1 MHNPL
6 LERSLSLYS
15 KGEFIA
21 GEGEEIVVYDPS
33 TTQAITTLKAASTPQ
48 VEQAIEA
55 ANAAFPA
62 WRELGGHQRPEY
74 LRQIAQ
80 GLEQRREYLI
90 DVQMR
95 NNGKPR
101 FEADIDVSD
110 AIATFNYY
118 AEQAEQLEAK
128 QNKPVDLPDPSYQG
142 QTRFEPVG
150 AVGMIVPWNFP
161 LVTSAW
167 KIAPALAAGCT
178 IVLKTSE
185 YTPLA
190 ELVYAD
196 IAQAIGLPSGVL
208 NILTGAATTG
218 IAITQSKK
226 LAKLSFTGSNLIG
239 SRVMQTA
246 AQRCQPV
253 SLELGGKSAIVVFKD
268 APIEP
273 AVEQII
279 AGIFFNCGQMCSA
292 TSRLLVE
299 RSFAETLMPALV
311 ERTRNIKLGS
321 PFTEGVEM
329 GPLSNLP
336 QYQKVTGLLKQ
347 AQQDGLEC
355 LAGGEV
361 AANQTGWFVPPT
373 IYDHIDRNHPFWREE
388 IFGPVLVVTYF
399 DTEAEAIELANDSDY
414 GLVATVISADL
425 EQAQRVA
432 NQIWAGH
439 IWINSPQVIFPQ
451 TAWGGFKGSGI
462 GRELG
467 PWGLSAY
474 LGVKHIS
481 VYDTQG

>member
-1 MHNPL
+1 MSNPL
-6 LERSLSLYS
+6 LQRPLSLYS
-15 KGEFIA
+15 NGVFSAGA
-21 GEGEEIVVYDPS
+21 GETIVVYDPATRS
-33 TTQAITTLKAASTPQ
+33 ELANLKAANAAQ
-48 VEQAIEA
+48 VEQAIMA
-55 ANAAFPA
+55 ANHAFKT
-62 WRELGGHQRPEY
+62 WRDLGGRQRAAY
-74 LRQIAQ
+74 LRHIAE
-80 GLEQRREYLI
+80 GLEQRREQLI
-90 DVQMR
+90 NVQMR

-110 AIATFNYY
+110 AIATFLYY
-118 AEQAEQLEAK
+118 AEQAEQLEAR
-128 QNKPVDLPDPSYQG
+128 QNKTFDLPDSAYQG

-196 IAQAIGLPSGVL
+196 IAQEIDLPKGVL
-208 NILTGAATTG
+208 NILTGAAATG
-218 IAITQSKK
+218 MAITQSPN

-239 SRVMQTA
+239 SRVMQSA

-253 SLELGGKSAIVVFKD
+253 SLELGGKSPIIVFKD

-273 AVEQII
+273 AVEQIV

-292 TSRLLVE
+292 TSRLIVE
-299 RSFAETLMPALV
+299 RSVAAQLIPALV
-311 ERTRNIKLGS
+311 ERTRAIQFGS
-321 PFTEGVEM
+321 PFSEGVEM

-336 QYQKVTGLLKQ
+336 QYEKVSSLLKQ
-347 AQQDGLEC
+347 AKQDGLQC
-355 LAGGEV
+355 IAGGEV
-361 AANQTGWFVPPT
+361 ANDQSGWFVPPT
-373 IYDHIDRNHPFWREE
+373 IYDHIDRQHPFWREE

-399 DTEAEAIELANDSDY
+399 DSEAEAIELANDSDY

-425 EQAQRVA
+425 ERAQRVA
-432 NQIWAGH
+432 NQILAGH

-481 VYDTQG
+481 VHQAQG

>member
-6 LERSLSLYS
+6 LERPLSLYS
-15 KGEFIA
+15 NGQFIA
-21 GEGEEIVVYDPS
+21 GEGEDITVYDPS
-33 TTQAITTLKAASTPQ
+33 NATPITTLKAASAIQ
-48 VEQAIEA
+48 VEQAITA
-55 ANAAFPA
+55 ANKAFPA
-62 WRELGGHQRPEY
+62 WCALGGPKRAEY
-74 LRQIAQ
+74 LRRIAQ
-80 GLEQRREYLI
+80 ALEQRRERLI
-90 DVQMR
+90 NVQMR
-95 NNGKPR
+95 NNGKPQ
-101 FEADIDVSD
+101 FEADLDVSD

-118 AEQAEQLEAK
+118 AEQAEQLETR
-128 QNKPVDLPDPSYQG
+128 QNTPFSLPDPYYQG
-142 QTRFEPVG
+142 QTRLEPVG

-196 IAQAIGLPSGVL
+196 IAQEIELPQGVL
-208 NILTGAATTG
+208 NILTGAASTG
-218 IAITQSKK
+218 IALTQSKK
-226 LAKLSFTGSNLIG
+226 LAKLSFTGSNQVG
-239 SRVMQTA
+239 SRVMQSA
-246 AQRCQPV
+246 AERCQPV
-253 SLELGGKSAIVVFKD
+253 SLELGGKSAILVFKD
-268 APIEP
+268 APVEQ
-273 AVEQII
+273 AVEQIV

-299 RSFAETLMPALV
+299 RSFAQQLIPALV
-311 ERTRNIKLGS
+311 ERTRHLKVGS

-336 QYQKVTGLLKQ
+336 QYQKVTRLLKQ
-347 AQQDGLEC
+347 AQHDGLEC
-355 LAGGEV
+355 LVGGEV
-361 AANQTGWFVPPT
+361 NKSQTGWFVPPT
-373 IYDHIDRNHPFWREE
+373 IYDHIDRQHPFWREE
-388 IFGPVLVVTYF
+388 IFGPVLVITYF
-399 DTEAEAIELANDSDY
+399 DTEDEAIELANDSDY
-414 GLVATVISADL
+414 GLVATILSADL
-425 EQAQRVA
+425 ERAQRVA

-439 IWINSPQVIFPQ
+439 IWINSLQIIFPQ

-481 VYDTQG
+481 IYDTQG